1 MTFTDNLWRRLG
13 GLSLAITFGALIGMA
28 ASLVPSLVPRGPLVQ
43 GVLSGFS
50 MAAMAGLLALFLSIW
65 RWLGLP
71 VLDPGAGVR
80 RAALAATLLLL
91 AWLLVLSAGWQD
103 ELRGLMEMEPL
114 AARGAVIVALLATA
128 IFLLLILLAQAV
140 RSLVRRLTFWLDRF
154 LPPRLALL
162 LGIILGTLLLW
173 TLANGLLVGTAVRA
187 LDTSFREL
195 DLLIE
200 DGLNQPLDPLKTGS
214 PASAVAWETL
224 GRQGRAMVTRGPTAA
239 EIAAVAGGPVKEPIR
254 VYVGLNSAGTSA
266 QRADLALAELIR
278 TGAFDRKLLV
288 IATPTGTGWIDPESQ
303 PALEYLHRG
312 DVATVSVQYSYLA
325 SWLALLTR
333 YDVGAETAGVV
344 FDRIYGHWR
353 SLPPGSRP
361 RLYLHGLSLGSYWSD
376 QSASLFKVVGDPFHG
391 AFWVGPPY
399 SAATWKQLTTA
410 RNPGTPFW
418 LPRFGDGSLVR
429 FTSQTN
435 HLDDGHAPWGALR
448 MVYLQY
454 ASDGI
459 TFFDPNAWWR
469 PPAWLEGP
477 RAPDVSPRFRWVPVV
492 TQLQLAVDLMT
503 STLTPAG
510 FGHVYA
516 AEHYTDGWVAV
527 TQPEGWDEAGIARL
541 KAELRRQRK
550 ERKAG

>member
-13 GLSLAITFGALIGMA
+13 GLSLAMTLGALIGMA

-50 MAAMAGLLALFLSIW
+50 MAAVAGLLALLLSVW

-71 VLDPGAGVR
+71 LVDPGPGVR
-80 RAALAATLLLL
+80 RAALALALLIVAVLL
-91 AWLLVLSAGWQD
+91 FLSAGWQD
-103 ELRGLMEMEPL
+103 ELRALMGMEPL
-114 AARGAVIVALLATA
+114 AARGALAVALLAMGV
-128 IFLLLILLAQAV
+128 FLLLILIARAV
-140 RSLVRRLTFWLDRF
+140 RSIIRRLTIWLDRF

-162 LGIILGTLLLW
+162 LGIVSGTLLLW
-173 TLANGLLVGTAVRA
+173 TLANGVLVATAVKA

-200 DGLNQPLDPLKTGS
+200 DDLVQPRDPLKTGS

-239 EIAAVAGGPVKEPIR
+239 QIAAVAGGPVKDPIR
-254 VYVGLNSAGTSA
+254 VYVGLNSAGTPA
-266 QRADLALAELIR
+266 ARADLALAELIR

-333 YDVGAETAGVV
+333 YDVGAETADVV

-353 SLPPGSRP
+353 SLPPESRP

-376 QSASLFKVVGDPFHG
+376 QSASLFKVMGDPFNG

-399 SAATWKQLTTA
+399 SAATWNQVTAA

-435 HLDDGHAPWGALR
+435 HLADGHAPWGPVR
-448 MVYLQY
+448 IVYLQY

-459 TFFDPNAWWR
+459 TFFDPYAWWR

-492 TQLQLAVDLMT
+492 TQLQLGVDLMT
-503 STLTPAG
+503 STLTPTG

-516 AEHYTDGWVAV
+516 AEHYVDGWVAV
-527 TQPEGWDEAGIARL
+527 TQPEGWDAAGLARL
-541 KAELRRQRK
+541 KAELRRQRE
-550 ERKAG
+550 EREAG